1 MENTLYWITR
11 CDDLRSM
18 LLILFF
24 SLIIFLVIS
33 FIRYSS
39 LKEDKEFI
47 NDCDD
52 LTELKNAKKLFFIE
66 KKISNCL
73 LYIKKSIIAAIVILL
88 LLAFIPSTKDCY
100 IIYGVGNTIEYL
112 QNNKEAQKLPN
123 NAIKALNYYLDKE
136 ITDDSI
142 KASKNKSDSTKIQ

>member
-1 MENTLYWITR
+1 MTR
-11 CDDLRSM
+11 CDDFKLT
-18 LLILFF
+18 LIILFF

-39 LKEDKEFI
+39 LKEDKEII
-47 NDCDD
+47 NDYDD
-52 LTELKNAKKLFFIE
+52 LTEPKNAKKLFFIE

-112 QNNKEAQKLPN
+112 KSNKEANKLPN
-123 NAIKALNYYLDKE
+123 NAIKALNYYLIKE
-136 ITDDSI
+136 IKSDSI
-142 KASKNKSDSTKIQ
+142 KSSDSCKIK